1 MAAPHT
7 SDDLREAKRVA
18 RAWAAAQRAGSD
30 PALGALLAK
39 HVLAEAPPP
48 DRAVVAGFLP
58 HRDEIDVEPLL
69 HRLIDRG
76 HVVVLP
82 VTPARGR
89 PLTFRVWRPGDV
101 LLAER
106 FGTFRPT
113 GPELKPDYLLVPLL
127 AFDRRGHRLGY
138 GAGYYDRTLA
148 GLPGAYTLGCAFAAQ
163 EMDEVPAGP
172 HDIALD
178 AIATER
184 GVIRC
189 RSLDANSFS
198 R

>member
-1 MAAPHT
+1 LL
-7 SDDLREAKRVA
+7 DAKRAA
-18 RAWAAAQRAGSD
+18 RAWAAAQRAQLD
-30 PALGALLAK
+30 PAVGVLLAE

-48 DRAVVAGFLP
+48 LGAVVAGFLP
-58 HRDEIDVEPLL
+58 HRGEIDIQPLL
-69 HRLIDRG
+69 HRLIERG
-76 HVVVLP
+76 HVVALP
-82 VTPARGR
+82 VTPARGQ

-106 FGTFRPT
+106 FGTLRPT
-113 GPELKPDYLLVPLL
+113 GPELRPDHVLVPLL

-148 GLPGAYTLGCAFAAQ
+148 GLPDAFALGCAFAAQ

-178 AIATER
+178 AVATER
-184 GVIRC
+184 GVIGC
-189 RSLDANSFS
+189 RSMDANSFS